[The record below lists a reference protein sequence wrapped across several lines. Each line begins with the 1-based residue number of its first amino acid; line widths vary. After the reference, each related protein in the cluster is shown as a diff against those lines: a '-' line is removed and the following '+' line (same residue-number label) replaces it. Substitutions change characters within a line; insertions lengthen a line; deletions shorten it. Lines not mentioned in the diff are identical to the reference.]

1 MVGSMA
7 LTRPSLTLS
16 SHVPIY
22 RQAADHIAAAIA
34 AGDLLPGDKLP
45 AERDL
50 AEDWG
55 IAIGT
60 VRSAMA
66 NLRERGLIVST
77 LGKGTFVAERKDLWA
92 CPRTWSASSRRMTP
106 GAR

>member
-7 LTRPSLTLS
+7 LTRPSLALS
-16 SHVPIY
+16 SPVPIY
-22 RQAADHIAAAIA
+22 QQAADHIAASIA
-34 AGDLLPGDKLP
+34 RGDLRPGDKLP

-77 LGKGTFVAERKDLWA
+77 LGKGTFVAGA
-92 CPRTWSASSRRMTP
+92 PSA
-106 GAR
+106 G

>member
-7 LTRPSLTLS
+7 LTRPSLALS

-22 RQAADHIAAAIA
+22 QQAADHIAASIA
-34 AGDLLPGDKLP
+34 RGDLRPGDKLP

-77 LGKGTFVAERKDLWA
+77 LGKGTFVA
-92 CPRTWSASSRRMTP
+92 SAPASD
-106 GAR
+106 

>member
-1 MVGSMA
+1 MA
-7 LTRPSLTLS
+7 LTRPSLALS
-16 SHVPIY
+16 SAVPIY
-22 RQAADHIAAAIA
+22 RQAADRIAASIA
-34 AGDLLPGDKLP
+34 RGDLRPGDKLP

-66 NLRERGLIVST
+66 ELRERGLIVST
-77 LGKGTFVAERKDLWA
+77 LGKGTFVA
-92 CPRTWSASSRRMTP
+92 
-106 GAR
+106 GAPEAG